1 MRNLTAGHRSILLQ
15 LTVTFDEYLGVHMFR
30 TSFNLLVAALAAVSF
45 GCGGAASPKADSDD
59 LPSWVLNPPALCA
72 SGIQK
77 FRGNLGMAKTGA
89 VAKGRDALARQFQ
102 VKVQGMLKS
111 YQAEGGT
118 DKGDFSEEDL
128 TQVSRQLVDLS
139 LTGTKARFVK
149 LGKGD
154 PQQLYALVC
163 ADFASMDKAL
173 NDMKQL
179 GAKARAALK
188 QRAKAEFDDLD
199 KQLEK
204 IKQ

>member
-1 MRNLTAGHRSILLQ
+1 
-15 LTVTFDEYLGVHMFR
+15 MFR
-30 TSFNLLVAALAAVSF
+30 TSFNLVVATLAAVSF
-45 GCGGAASPKADSDD
+45 GCGGAASPRADSDD

-118 DKGDFSEEDL
+118 EKGDFSEEDL

>member
-1 MRNLTAGHRSILLQ
+1 
-15 LTVTFDEYLGVHMFR
+15 MFR
-30 TSFNLLVAALAAVSF
+30 ILSVLSLAALTTFSL
-45 GCGGAASPKADSDD
+45 GCGGAGTPKADSDD

-77 FRGNLGMAKTGA
+77 FRGNLGMAKSGA

-111 YQAEGGT
+111 YQADGGT

-128 TQVSRQLVDLS
+128 TQVSRQVVDLS